1 MPANAF
7 DILDERGLISAASD
21 AAALRRAL
29 ERPLTFYVGFD
40 PSAASLTAGHLV
52 TLMMARH
59 LQQAGHRPIL
69 IAGGGTGLI
78 GDPSD
83 RLDTRT
89 LLTEQEVTTNVA
101 AIRIQL
107 ERFVDLGPGG
117 GMVLNN
123 ADWLAELGY
132 LAFLR
137 DIGRHFSMN
146 EILAT
151 DTYRKRLDD
160 GENLNFIEINYRLL
174 QAYDFLHLKREYG
187 CTLQIAGSD
196 QWSNILA
203 GVDLIRR
210 VERTQAFGLVAP
222 LLTTADGAKMGK
234 TAAGAVW
241 LDAGRTPPFDFYQH
255 WINLADALVPQAL
268 GMLTTL
274 PTPEVAELSALRGP
288 DIRQAKQALAHNVT
302 ATVHGRKAADAARE
316 TARSLFGDAAGEVQ
330 LSGPITGG
338 PGKLS
343 GRLKVTAAPTTE
355 VPAAELEAGIP
366 IVELLVRTG
375 LASSRGA
382 ARRLIAQGGAY
393 VDDTRAVDPEAIVY
407 RSEVPDDGLLLR
419 AGRKRY
425 HRVRAAP

>member
-83 RLDTRT
+83 RLDTRG
-89 LLTEQEVTTNVA
+89 LLTEQEVATNVA

-117 GMVLNN
+117 GLVLNN

-174 QAYDFLHLKREYG
+174 QAYDFLHLQREYG

-196 QWSNILA
+196 QWANILA

-241 LDAGRTPPFDFYQH
+241 LDAGRTPPFDFYQS

-274 PTPEVAELSALRGP
+274 PTPEVAELSDLRGP
-288 DIRQAKQALAHNVT
+288 AIRQAKQALAHNMT
-302 ATVHGRKAADAARE
+302 ATVHGREAADTARE
-316 TARSLFGDAAGEVQ
+316 TARALFAAAEGDSEA
-330 LSGPITGG
+330 
-338 PGKLS
+338 
-343 GRLKVTAAPTTE
+343 
-355 VPAAELEAGIP
+355 VPATMVAAAELEAGIP
-366 IVELLVRTG
+366 LVELLVRTG
-375 LASSRGA
+375 LAPSRGA
-382 ARRLIAQGGAY
+382 ARRLVAQGGAY
-393 VDDTRAVDPEAIVY
+393 VGDARAADPEAVVD
-407 RSEVPDDGLLLR
+407 RSQVPDDGLLLR

-425 HRVRAAP
+425 HRVRAAT

>member
-83 RLDTRT
+83 RLDTRG

-123 ADWLAELGY
+123 ADWLTELGY

-196 QWSNILA
+196 QWANILA

-241 LDAGRTPPFDFYQH
+241 LDAGRTPPFDFYQS

-302 ATVHGRKAADAARE
+302 ATVHGREAADTARE
-316 TARSLFGDAAGEVQ
+316 TARALFAAAAGDSE
-330 LSGPITGG
+330 
-338 PGKLS
+338 
-343 GRLKVTAAPTTE
+343 A
-355 VPAAELEAGIP
+355 VPATMVAAAELEAGIP
-366 IVELLVRTG
+366 LVELLVRTG
-375 LASSRGA
+375 LAPSRGA
-382 ARRLIAQGGAY
+382 ARRLVAQGGAY
-393 VDDTRAVDPEAIVY
+393 VGDARAADPDAVVD
-407 RSEVPDDGLLLR
+407 RSQVPDDGLLLR

>member
-7 DILDERGLISAASD
+7 DILDERGLISAVSD
-21 AAALRRAL
+21 AGALRRAL

-78 GDPSD
+78 GDPED
-83 RLDTRT
+83 RLDTRA

-101 AIRIQL
+101 AIRTQL

-123 ADWLAELGY
+123 ADWLRELGY

-137 DIGRHFSMN
+137 DIGRHFSVN

-196 QWSNILA
+196 QWANILA

-241 LDAGRTPPFDFYQH
+241 LDAGRTPPFDFYQS

-274 PTPEVAELSALRGP
+274 PTPEVAALSDLRGP
-288 DIRQAKQALAHNVT
+288 DIRRAKQALAHNVT
-302 ATVHGRKAADAARE
+302 ATVHGREAADTARE
-316 TARSLFGDAAGEVQ
+316 TARALFAAADGDAEA
-330 LSGPITGG
+330 
-338 PGKLS
+338 
-343 GRLKVTAAPTTE
+343 
-355 VPAAELEAGIP
+355 VPATMVAAAELEAGIP
-366 IVELLVRTG
+366 LVELLVRTG
-375 LASSRGA
+375 LAPSRGA
-382 ARRLIAQGGAY
+382 ARRLVAQGGAY
-393 VDDTRAVDPEAIVY
+393 VGDARAADPDAVVD
-407 RSEVPDDGLLLR
+407 RSQVPDDGLLLR

>member
-1 MPANAF
+1 MTSLTMPANAF

-29 ERPLTFYVGFD
+29 ERPVTFYVGFD

-52 TLMMARH
+52 PLMMARH

-83 RLDTRT
+83 RLDTRA

-101 AIRIQL
+101 AIRIQV

-123 ADWLAELGY
+123 ADWLKELGY

-137 DIGRHFSMN
+137 DIGRHFSVN

-196 QWSNILA
+196 QWANILA

-234 TAAGAVW
+234 TAAGRRV
-241 LDAGRTPPFDFYQH
+241 AGRRTH
-255 WINLADALVPQAL
+255 A
-268 GMLTTL
+268 
-274 PTPEVAELSALRGP
+274 
-288 DIRQAKQALAHNVT
+288 DIRFLPILDQPGGRAGTAGARHAHDV
-302 ATVHGRKAADAARE
+302 ADAAGGRAE
-316 TARSLFGDAAGEVQ
+316 RPAWTGHPAGQ
-330 LSGPITGG
+330 RG
-338 PGKLS
+338 PGAQRDGNRARPRGGRYRARNGPGAVRGRG
-343 GRLKVTAAPTTE
+343 GRL
-355 VPAAELEAGIP
+355 
-366 IVELLVRTG
+366 
-375 LASSRGA
+375 RG
-382 ARRLIAQGGAY
+382 
-393 VDDTRAVDPEAIVY
+393 
-407 RSEVPDDGLLLR
+407 R
-419 AGRKRY
+419 AGDHGGRG
-425 HRVRAAP
+425 

>member
-1 MPANAF
+1 MTSLTMPANAF
-7 DILDERGLISAASD
+7 DILDERGLISATSD

-101 AIRIQL
+101 AIRTQL

-123 ADWLAELGY
+123 ADWLRELGY
-132 LAFLR
+132 LGFLR

-174 QAYDFLHLKREYG
+174 QAYDFLHLQREYG

-196 QWSNILA
+196 QWANILA

-241 LDAGRTPPFDFYQH
+241 LDAGRTPPFDFYQS

-274 PTPEVAELSALRGP
+274 PTPEVAELSDLRGP
-288 DIRQAKQALAHNVT
+288 AIRQAKQALAHNVT
-302 ATVHGRKAADAARE
+302 ATVHGREAADTARE
-316 TARSLFGDAAGEVQ
+316 TARALFAAAEGDSEA
-330 LSGPITGG
+330 
-338 PGKLS
+338 
-343 GRLKVTAAPTTE
+343 
-355 VPAAELEAGIP
+355 VPATLVAAAELEAGIP
-366 IVELLVRTG
+366 LVELLVRTG
-375 LASSRGA
+375 LAPSRGA
-382 ARRLIAQGGAY
+382 ARRLVAQGGAY
-393 VDDTRAVDPEAIVY
+393 IGDTRAADPEAVVD
-407 RSEVPDDGLLLR
+407 RSQVPDDGLLLR

>member
-52 TLMMARH
+52 TLMMAHH

-83 RLDTRT
+83 RLDTRA
-89 LLTEQEVTTNVA
+89 LLTEQEVSANVA
-101 AIRIQL
+101 AIRTQL
-107 ERFVDLGPGG
+107 ERFVDLGPDGG
-117 GMVLNN
+117 IILNN

-132 LAFLR
+132 LGFLR
-137 DIGRHFSMN
+137 DIGRYFSMN

-151 DTYRKRLDD
+151 DTYRKRLDA

-174 QAYDFLHLKREYG
+174 QAYDFLHLKRTYG

-196 QWSNILA
+196 QWANILA

-241 LDAGRTPPFDFYQH
+241 LAADRMPPFDFYQY

-274 PTPEVAELSALRGP
+274 PTPEVAELSDLRGP
-288 DIRQAKQALAHNVT
+288 DIRRAKQALAHNVT
-302 ATVHGRKAADAARE
+302 ATVHGSEAADTAGE
-316 TARSLFGDAAGEVQ
+316 TARALFAAAEGDAGAVPA
-330 LSGPITGG
+330 SM
-338 PGKLS
+338 
-343 GRLKVTAAPTTE
+343 

-366 IVELLVRTG
+366 LVELLVRTG
-375 LASSRGA
+375 LAASRGA
-382 ARRLIAQGGAY
+382 ARRLVAQGGAY
-393 VDDTRAVDPEAIVY
+393 VGDTRAVDPEAVVD
-407 RSEVPDDGLLLR
+407 RSHVPEEGLLLR

-425 HRVRAAP
+425 HRVRAAR

>member
-7 DILDERGLISAASD
+7 DILDERGLISAVSD
-21 AAALRRAL
+21 AGALRRAL
-29 ERPLTFYVGFD
+29 ERPVTFYVGFD

-101 AIRIQL
+101 AIRTQL

-123 ADWLAELGY
+123 ADWLRELGY
-132 LAFLR
+132 LGFLR

-174 QAYDFLHLKREYG
+174 QAYDFLHLQREYG

-196 QWSNILA
+196 QWANILA

-241 LDAGRTPPFDFYQH
+241 LDAGRTPPFDFYQS

-274 PTPEVAELSALRGP
+274 PTPEVAELSDLRGP

-302 ATVHGRKAADAARE
+302 ATVHGREAADTARE
-316 TARSLFGDAAGEVQ
+316 TARALFAGALVGGAGALTGNLAVAAGDSE
-330 LSGPITGG
+330 
-338 PGKLS
+338 
-343 GRLKVTAAPTTE
+343 A
-355 VPAAELEAGIP
+355 VPATMVAAAELEAGIP
-366 IVELLVRTG
+366 LVELLVRTG
-375 LASSRGA
+375 LAPSRGA
-382 ARRLIAQGGAY
+382 ARRLVAQGGAY
-393 VDDTRAVDPEAIVY
+393 VGDTRAADPEAVVD
-407 RSEVPDDGLLLR
+407 RSQVPDDGLLLR

-425 HRVRAAP
+425 HRVRAAT

>member
-101 AIRIQL
+101 AIRTQL

-123 ADWLAELGY
+123 ADWLRELGY
-132 LAFLR
+132 LGFLR

-174 QAYDFLHLKREYG
+174 QAYDFLHLQREYG

-196 QWSNILA
+196 QWANILA

-241 LDAGRTPPFDFYQH
+241 LDAGRTPPFDFYQS

-302 ATVHGRKAADAARE
+302 ATVHGREAADTTRE
-316 TARSLFGDAAGEVQ
+316 TARALFAAAEGDSEA
-330 LSGPITGG
+330 
-338 PGKLS
+338 
-343 GRLKVTAAPTTE
+343 
-355 VPAAELEAGIP
+355 VPATMVAAAELEAGIP
-366 IVELLVRTG
+366 LVELLVRTG
-375 LASSRGA
+375 LAPSRGA
-382 ARRLIAQGGAY
+382 ARRLVAQGGAY
-393 VDDTRAVDPEAIVY
+393 VGDTRAADPDAVVD
-407 RSEVPDDGLLLR
+407 RSQVPDDGLLLR

>member
-1 MPANAF
+1 
-7 DILDERGLISAASD
+7 
-21 AAALRRAL
+21 
-29 ERPLTFYVGFD
+29 
-40 PSAASLTAGHLV
+40 
-52 TLMMARH
+52 
-59 LQQAGHRPIL
+59 
-69 IAGGGTGLI
+69 
-78 GDPSD
+78 
-83 RLDTRT
+83 
-89 LLTEQEVTTNVA
+89 
-101 AIRIQL
+101 
-107 ERFVDLGPGG
+107 
-117 GMVLNN
+117 
-123 ADWLAELGY
+123 
-132 LAFLR
+132 
-137 DIGRHFSMN
+137 MN

-196 QWSNILA
+196 QWANILA

-241 LDAGRTPPFDFYQH
+241 LDAGRTPPFDFYQS

-274 PTPEVAELSALRGP
+274 PTPEVAELSDLRGP

-302 ATVHGRKAADAARE
+302 ATVHGREAADTARE
-316 TARSLFGDAAGEVQ
+316 TARALFAAAAGDSE
-330 LSGPITGG
+330 
-338 PGKLS
+338 
-343 GRLKVTAAPTTE
+343 A
-355 VPAAELEAGIP
+355 VPATMVAAAELEAGIP
-366 IVELLVRTG
+366 LVELLVRTG
-375 LASSRGA
+375 LAPSRGA
-382 ARRLIAQGGAY
+382 ARRLVAQGGAY
-393 VDDTRAVDPEAIVY
+393 VGDTRAADPEAVVD
-407 RSEVPDDGLLLR
+407 RSQVPDDGLLLR

>member
-83 RLDTRT
+83 RLDTRG
-89 LLTEQEVTTNVA
+89 LLTEQEVATNVA

-117 GMVLNN
+117 GLVLNN
-123 ADWLAELGY
+123 ADWLRELGY
-132 LAFLR
+132 LGFLR

-174 QAYDFLHLKREYG
+174 QAYDFLHLQREYG

-196 QWSNILA
+196 QWANILA

-241 LDAGRTPPFDFYQH
+241 LDAGRTPPFDFYQS

-274 PTPEVAELSALRGP
+274 PTPEVAELSDLRGP
-288 DIRQAKQALAHNVT
+288 AIRQAKQALAHNVT
-302 ATVHGRKAADAARE
+302 ATVHGREAADTARE
-316 TARSLFGDAAGEVQ
+316 TARALFAAAEGDSEA
-330 LSGPITGG
+330 
-338 PGKLS
+338 
-343 GRLKVTAAPTTE
+343 
-355 VPAAELEAGIP
+355 VPATMVAAAELEAGIP
-366 IVELLVRTG
+366 LVELLVRTG
-375 LASSRGA
+375 LAPSRGA
-382 ARRLIAQGGAY
+382 ARRLVAQGGAY
-393 VDDTRAVDPEAIVY
+393 IGDTRAADPEAVVD
-407 RSEVPDDGLLLR
+407 RSQVPDDGLLLR

-425 HRVRAAP
+425 HRVRAAT

>member
-7 DILDERGLISAASD
+7 DILDERGLISAVSD
-21 AAALRRAL
+21 AGALRRAL

-40 PSAASLTAGHLV
+40 PSATSLTAGHLV

-101 AIRIQL
+101 AIRTQL

-123 ADWLAELGY
+123 ADWLRELGY
-132 LAFLR
+132 LGFLR

-174 QAYDFLHLKREYG
+174 QAYDFLHLQREYG

-196 QWSNILA
+196 QWANILA

-241 LDAGRTPPFDFYQH
+241 LDAGRTPPFDFYQS

-274 PTPEVAELSALRGP
+274 PTPEVAELSDLRGP
-288 DIRQAKQALAHNVT
+288 AIRQAKQALAHNVT
-302 ATVHGRKAADAARE
+302 ATVHGREAADTARE
-316 TARSLFGDAAGEVQ
+316 TARALFAAAEGDSEA
-330 LSGPITGG
+330 
-338 PGKLS
+338 
-343 GRLKVTAAPTTE
+343 
-355 VPAAELEAGIP
+355 VPATMVAAAELEAGIP
-366 IVELLVRTG
+366 LVELLVRTG
-375 LASSRGA
+375 LAPSRGA
-382 ARRLIAQGGAY
+382 ARRLVAQGGAY
-393 VDDTRAVDPEAIVY
+393 VGDARAADPEAVVD
-407 RSEVPDDGLLLR
+407 RSQVPDDGLLLR

>member
-7 DILDERGLISAASD
+7 DILDERGLISAVSD
-21 AAALRRAL
+21 AGALRRAL

-101 AIRIQL
+101 AIRTQL

-123 ADWLAELGY
+123 ADWLRELGY
-132 LAFLR
+132 LGFLR

-174 QAYDFLHLKREYG
+174 QAYDFLHLQREYG

-196 QWSNILA
+196 QWANILA

-234 TAAGAVW
+234 TSAGAVW
-241 LDAGRTPPFDFYQH
+241 LDAGRTPPFDFYQS

-274 PTPEVAELSALRGP
+274 PTPEVAELSDLRGP

-302 ATVHGRKAADAARE
+302 ATVHGREAADTARE
-316 TARSLFGDAAGEVQ
+316 TARALFAAAEGDSEA
-330 LSGPITGG
+330 
-338 PGKLS
+338 
-343 GRLKVTAAPTTE
+343 
-355 VPAAELEAGIP
+355 VPATMVAAAELEAGIP
-366 IVELLVRTG
+366 LVELLVRTG
-375 LASSRGA
+375 LAPSRGA
-382 ARRLIAQGGAY
+382 ARRLVAQGGAY
-393 VDDTRAVDPEAIVY
+393 VGDTRAADPEAVVD
-407 RSEVPDDGLLLR
+407 RSQVPDDGLLLR

-425 HRVRAAP
+425 HRVRAAT